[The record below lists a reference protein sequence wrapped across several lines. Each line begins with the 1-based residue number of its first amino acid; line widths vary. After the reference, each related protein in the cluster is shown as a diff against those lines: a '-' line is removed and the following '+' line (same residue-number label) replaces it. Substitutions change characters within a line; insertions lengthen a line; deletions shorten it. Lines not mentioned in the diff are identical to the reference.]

1 MKNNVFRN
9 VFSAVFKS
17 FKAYPVLLIFII
29 LFAGF
34 SALYSDRFLTGLNI
48 EAMLKQFV
56 RLMLFAI
63 GPSIV
68 MTTGSLDLT
77 FVGIWML
84 GGALVWLL
92 GPVVGLAAIL
102 AFPILGVLTGLM
114 VGVIQAKARIPSFI
128 LTLSVMITYWGV
140 TALLSEGY
148 SRSVTGYEFLTAK
161 LMPVIPTALLW
172 TIPILA
178 VAIFLMK
185 RTVLGPYFYAIG
197 ANEEGAH
204 MAGIRVNRFKMLV
217 FTISGLFTGISSI
230 VLFQH
235 LGGSIPVEL
244 NLSTMNEPLVA
255 IILGG
260 TPLMGGTGGPQRTIL
275 GAITLTVLMRGL
287 NVAMLPPQAIEL
299 LVGLMLIVS
308 IIVGS
313 RSLNKA
319 GTEVT

>member
-1 MKNNVFRN
+1 MKNKVFRN
-9 VFSAVFKS
+9 VFSALFKS

-29 LFAGF
+29 LFIGF
-34 SALYSDRFLTGLNI
+34 SVLYSDRFLTGLNM

-56 RLMLFAI
+56 RLMLFAV
-63 GPSIV
+63 GPTIV
-68 MTTGSLDLT
+68 MTTGSLDLS

-84 GGALVWLL
+84 GSVLLWLL
-92 GPVVGLAAIL
+92 FPIFGFVAIL
-102 AFPILGVLTGLM
+102 VFPILGVLTGLM
-114 VGVIQAKARIPSFI
+114 IGVIQAKARIPSFI

-140 TALLSEGY
+140 TARLSEGY
-148 SRSVTGYEFLTAK
+148 PRTVKGFEFLTAK

-204 MAGIRVNRFKMLV
+204 MAGIRVSRLKVLV
-217 FTISGLFTGISSI
+217 FTLSGLFTGISSI

-235 LGGSIPVEL
+235 LGGSVPVEL
-244 NLSTMNEPLVA
+244 KLNTMNEPLVA

>member
-9 VFSAVFKS
+9 VFSGLLKS
-17 FKAYPVLLIFII
+17 FKEYPVLLIFII
-29 LFAGF
+29 LFVGF
-34 SALYSDRFLTGLNI
+34 SALFSDRFLTTLNI

-56 RLMLFAI
+56 RLMLFAV

-68 MTTGSLDLT
+68 MTAGSLDLS

-84 GGALVWLL
+84 GGMLVWLL
-92 GPVVGLAAIL
+92 QPVVGPLAIL
-102 AFPILGVLTGLM
+102 VYPLLGLLTGLM
-114 VGVIQAKARIPSFI
+114 IGIIQAKARIPSFI
-128 LTLSVMITYWGV
+128 LTLSVMITYWGI

-148 SRSVTGYEFLTAK
+148 ARTIKGYEFLTAK
-161 LMPVIPTALLW
+161 LIPIIPTALLW
-172 TIPILA
+172 SIPILA

-185 RTVLGPYFYAIG
+185 RTVLGSYFYAIG
-197 ANEEGAH
+197 VNEEGAH
-204 MAGIRVNRFKMLV
+204 MAGIQVNKLKVLV
-217 FTISGLFTGISSI
+217 FTLSGLFTGVSSI
-230 VLFQH
+230 ILFQH

-244 NLSTMNEPLVA
+244 NLNEMNEPLVA

-287 NVAMLPPQAIEL
+287 NVAMLPPIAIEL
-299 LVGLMLIVS
+299 LVGVMLIIS

>member
-1 MKNNVFRN
+1 MKNNSFKN
-9 VFSAVFKS
+9 VFSATYRS
-17 FKAYPVLLIFII
+17 ARTYPVLLIFII
-29 LFAGF
+29 FFVGF
-34 SALYSDRFLTGLNI
+34 SVLYSDRFLTALNV

-56 RLMLFAI
+56 RLMLFAV

-68 MTTGSLDLT
+68 MTTGSLDLS

-84 GGALVWLL
+84 GSVLVWLL
-92 GPVVGLAAIL
+92 IPVVGLIAIL
-102 AFPILGVLTGLM
+102 IFPILGVLSGLM

-140 TALLSEGY
+140 TAMLSGGY
-148 SRSVTGYEFLTAK
+148 PRSVKGFEFLTAK

-172 TIPILA
+172 SIPILA

-185 RTVLGPYFYAIG
+185 RTVLGTYFYAVG

-204 MAGIRVNRFKMLV
+204 MAGIRVNRLKVLV

-235 LGGSIPVEL
+235 LGGSVPVEL
-244 NLSTMNEPLVA
+244 NLNTMNEPLVA

>member
-1 MKNNVFRN
+1 MKNKVPQNVL
-9 VFSAVFKS
+9 SAIFKS
-17 FKAYPVLLIFII
+17 FRTYPVLLIFVIFFVG
-29 LFAGF
+29 FA
-34 SALYSDRFLTGLNI
+34 ALYSDRFLTGLNI
-48 EAMLKQFV
+48 ESMLKQFV
-56 RLMLFAI
+56 RLMLFAV

-68 MTTGSLDLT
+68 MTTGSLDLS

-84 GGALVWLL
+84 GGVLVWMLV
-92 GPVVGLAAIL
+92 PVVGLIAIL

-114 VGVIQAKARIPSFI
+114 IGVIQAKARIPSFI

-140 TALLSEGY
+140 TAMLSGGY
-148 SRSVTGYEFLTAK
+148 PRSVKGYEFITAK

-172 TIPILA
+172 SIPILA

-204 MAGIRVNRFKMLV
+204 MAGIRVNKLKVLV
-217 FTISGLFTGISSI
+217 FTLSGLFTGISSI

-235 LGGSIPVEL
+235 LGGSVPVEL
-244 NLSTMNEPLVA
+244 SLNTMNEPLVA

-260 TPLMGGTGGPQRTIL
+260 TPLMGGSGGPQRTIL
-275 GAITLTVLMRGL
+275 GSITLTVLIRGL
-287 NVAMLPPQAIEL
+287 NVAMLPPQVIEL
-299 LVGLMLIVS
+299 LVGLMLIIS

-313 RSLNKA
+313 RSLNK
-319 GTEVT
+319 GGVEVT

>member
-1 MKNNVFRN
+1 MKNKVPQN

-17 FKAYPVLLIFII
+17 FKTYPVLLIFII
-29 LFAGF
+29 FFIGF
-34 SALYSDRFLTGLNI
+34 SALYADRFLTGLNI

-56 RLMLFAI
+56 RLMLFAV

-68 MTTGSLDLT
+68 MTTGSLDLS

-84 GGALVWLL
+84 GGVLVWLL
-92 GPVVGLAAIL
+92 IPVVGLVAIL
-102 AFPILGVLTGLM
+102 AFPIVGVLTGLM
-114 VGVIQAKARIPSFI
+114 IGVIQAKARIPSFI

-140 TALLSEGY
+140 TAMLSGGY
-148 SRSVTGYEFLTAK
+148 PRSVKGYEFLTAK

-172 TIPILA
+172 SIPILA

-185 RTVLGPYFYAIG
+185 RTVLGTYFYAVG

-204 MAGIRVNRFKMLV
+204 MAGIRVNRLKVLV
-217 FTISGLFTGISSI
+217 FTISGLFTGVSSI

-235 LGGSIPVEL
+235 LGGSVPVEL
-244 NLSTMNEPLVA
+244 NLNTMNEPLVA

-319 GTEVT
+319 GAEVT